1 MTSLLNLRIL
11 KSASANQ
18 SIKRSVLPSLTAK
31 RTFRVSS
38 KCNEYYPDANF
49 SIFKE
54 VVQGEKG
61 KGRLVLV
68 DFYAGWCRP
77 CHMLSPI
84 LKAIATDKNVKSGT
98 GKPVDVVTIDTE
110 STEGMELG
118 QRYKVR
124 ALPTVIAFCDG
135 QQALQFVGALP
146 EDGVKDFLK
155 QV

>member
-1 MTSLLNLRIL
+1 MSTLSPSYLLTSDRH
-11 KSASANQ
+11 
-18 SIKRSVLPSLTAK
+18 
-31 RTFRVSS
+31 FR
-38 KCNEYYPDANF
+38 
-49 SIFKE
+49 
-54 VVQGEKG
+54 
-61 KGRLVLV
+61 
-68 DFYAGWCRP
+68 WCRP